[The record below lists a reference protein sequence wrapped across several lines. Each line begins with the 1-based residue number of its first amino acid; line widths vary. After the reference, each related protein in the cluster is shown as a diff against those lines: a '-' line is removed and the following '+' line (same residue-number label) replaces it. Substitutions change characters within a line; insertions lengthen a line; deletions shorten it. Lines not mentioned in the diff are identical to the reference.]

1 MAAEILK
8 ENVGNKL
15 QKALCSL
22 VMFGSCAVWDRGPF
36 LLLRALMFQLNKM
49 MLSSESITAPL
60 PCVKKTRIQWKSR

>member
-1 MAAEILK
+1 MTAAEILK

-36 LLLRALMFQLNKM
+36 LLLRA
-49 MLSSESITAPL
+49 S
-60 PCVKKTRIQWKSR
+60 